1 MIGHQ
6 NDDINLQSSSF
17 EVIQKYQPNNALPV
31 NSGDGVIENRLHNNI
46 ELEYILLILN
56 SFHRVEPIHPT
67 IFEPETD
74 IPIRTSPEQLN
85 KSSGQHLINIEETT
99 ESESEREI
107 FHKPTTLRPIDWKIR
122 KV

>member
-31 NSGDGVIENRLHNNI
+31 NSGDGVIENRFYNNI

-56 SFHRVEPIHPT
+56 SFHRVKPSPPS
-67 IFEPETD
+67 IFKPVTD
-74 IPIRTSPEQLN
+74 ISIRTSPEQLN
-85 KSSGQHLINIEETT
+85 KSTGQHLINIEETT
-99 ESESEREI
+99 ESESDREI
-107 FHKPTTLRPIDWKIR
+107 FHKPATLRPIDWKIR